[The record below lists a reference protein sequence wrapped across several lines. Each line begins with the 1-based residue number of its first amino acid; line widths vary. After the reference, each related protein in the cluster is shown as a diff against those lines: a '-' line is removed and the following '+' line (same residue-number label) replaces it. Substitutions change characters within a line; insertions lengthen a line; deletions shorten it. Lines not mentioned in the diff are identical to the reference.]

1 MSVGKERVYDQ
12 QPVLTNTKNKIQL
25 NTMLAERLLDL
36 HFYNNATEK
45 HSLVIAGVGDVPV
58 EIDSGV
64 RIDRHDLCSSQ
75 EADILITQHA
85 IALGLL
91 SKSVNVVCDDTDV
104 FVLLVH
110 FYNSQ
115 FKASNPPCSCHHQW
129 KNEQWLIFV
138 PL

>member
-1 MSVGKERVYDQ
+1 MPAPAK

-115 FKASNPPCSCHHQW
+115 FKAVAVVD
-129 KNEQWLIFV
+129 IRATV
-138 PL
+138 